1 MEEKQPAMRPVNP
14 RRRKK
19 TPFEIFKEAYLP
31 MIIACTALLI
41 IVVIVIGSIVRG
53 FQHRR
58 IDAEN
63 RYKESVAAQEELD
76 RLTAEANTLLTDAAA
91 LAMHHDYEAAAALLK
106 NFSGDPAQFPQVSE
120 MITQYQQQHDQLVLW
135 EDPSKIVNLSFQ
147 VLITDP
153 ERAYADANYG
163 SSFKKSYVTTSEFS
177 AILDQLYTNQYILIR
192 TEDYIQKVNNADGT
206 TDYTYKELY
215 LPAGKK
221 PLILTQ
227 TNVNYNLYMVDGD
240 GDKVPD
246 KDGSGFANKLLID
259 ENGNLACEY
268 IHPDGTVET
277 GAFDLIPILESFLT
291 THPDFSYKGARAVI
305 ALTGYN
311 GLFGYRTN
319 QDSQAAL
326 GEEAFSQEILNAKEV
341 SMELR
346 RRGYELACYTYRNVA
361 YGNYTVEEIAKD
373 LAKWNTEAVP
383 ILGAIDM
390 FVFAKDSDIAPSGS
404 PYSGEK
410 YQKLYDAGFRS
421 FIGFS
426 TDGTPWALW
435 DHDCVRQG
443 RLLVNANNLTN
454 HPEWF
459 TGILDATVLDPT
471 R

>member
-1 MEEKQPAMRPVNP
+1 MEDKQSIPRPANP

-19 TPFEIFKEAYLP
+19 TQWEIFKEAYLP
-31 MIIACTALLI
+31 MIIACTALLMTVVI
-41 IVVIVIGSIVRG
+41 IVGSIVRG
-53 FQHRR
+53 FQYRR
-58 IDAEN
+58 IDAEA
-63 RYKESVAAQEELD
+63 RYKESVVAQEELD
-76 RLTAEANTLLTDAAA
+76 RLTAEADTLLADAAA
-91 LAMHHDYEAAAALLK
+91 LAQHHDYETAAALLRS
-106 NFSGDPAQFPQVSE
+106 FSGDPSQFPQIPE
-120 MITQYQQQHDQLVLW
+120 MIAQYQQQHEALVLW
-135 EDPSKIVNLSFQ
+135 DDPSQIVNLSFQ

-153 ERAYADANYG
+153 DRAFADASYG

-177 AILDQLYTNQYILIR
+177 AILDQLYNNQYILIR
-192 TEDYIQKVNNADGT
+192 TEDYIQRINNPDGT
-206 TDYTYKELY
+206 TDYVYKELY

-319 QDSQAAL
+319 QDSMELL
-326 GEEAFSQEILNAKEV
+326 GEQAYSQEIQNAMSV

-346 RRGYELACYTYRNVA
+346 RRGYEIACYTYRNVA
-361 YGNYTVEEIAKD
+361 YGNYSAEEIAKD
-373 LAKWNTEAVP
+373 LQKWNTEAVP
-383 ILGAIDM
+383 ILGAVDM
-390 FVFAKDSDIAPSGS
+390 FVFAKDSDIADAGS
-404 PYSGEK
+404 SYSGDK
-410 YQKLYDAGFRS
+410 YQKLYDAGFRTY
-421 FIGFS
+421 IGFS
-426 TDGTPWALW
+426 TDGKPWVQW
-435 DHDCVRQG
+435 EDTCVRQG
-443 RLLVNANNLTN
+443 RLLVNANNLLN
-454 HPEWF
+454 HPDWF
-459 TGILDATVLDPT
+459 TGILDASVLDPD